1 MGVGGGLRGVC
12 VHVCVCVDFS
22 VRFSSVLECFLMHSL
37 P

>member
-1 MGVGGGLRGVC
+1 MGVGVGVYAY
-12 VHVCVCVDFS
+12 VYVDFS